1 MNELVKRIVTG
12 VLFIAVLTGGI
23 LWSPFSLAILFLFC
37 ALVGVNEF
45 HGLLKKGGFGYAGWR
60 TEQVA
65 TLVLHVITFAV
76 FVREEPT
83 EWLWLMPV
91 LLVLLT
97 FQQLFQND
105 VRSVQ
110 SVGWA
115 LLGQI
120 WIALPFALL
129 TALAHLHGDFDGTTV
144 LGFFILLWINDTGAY
159 VAGRLLGRHKL
170 APSISPGKTIEG
182 FIGGVALAL
191 TVAWFMGDWFTIIER
206 RDWLVIGAIIAVF
219 SNAGDL
225 FESVVKRSCD
235 AKDSGTLLPGHG
247 GILDRFDGI
256 LLSVPIVVAYLHIVN
271 A

>member
-12 VLFIAVLTGGI
+12 LLFIAVLTGSI
-23 LWSPFSLAILFLFC
+23 LWSPVSLAILFLFC

-45 HGLLKKGGFGYAGWR
+45 HGLLRKGGFGYAGWR
-60 TEQVA
+60 TEQIGV
-65 TLVLHVITFAV
+65 LVLHALGFLV
-76 FVREEPT
+76 FT
-83 EWLWLMPV
+83 GDASQAWLWFIPV
-91 LLVLLT
+91 VLILLV

-105 VRSVQ
+105 LRSVQ

-129 TALAHLHGDFDGTTV
+129 SALAHLHGDFDGSTV
-144 LGFFILLWINDTGAY
+144 LGFFILLWVNDTGAY
-159 VAGRLLGRHKL
+159 VAGRLLGKHKL

-182 FIGGVALAL
+182 FVGGVVLAL
-191 TVAWFMGDWFTIIER
+191 IVAWFIGDWITLIER
-206 RDWLVIGAIIAVF
+206 RDWLVIGGIIAVF

-225 FESVVKRSCD
+225 FESVIKRSCG